1 MSLLRDL
8 RLLLLNN
15 LDCNFSS
22 GHIQFIPTGKI
33 EWIFKMGD
41 NVAHISGCFEISILA
56 MLE

>member
-33 EWIFKMGD
+33 ED
-41 NVAHISGCFEISILA
+41 TVAHISGYFEISILA

>member
-33 EWIFKMGD
+33 EWIFKMED
-41 NVAHISGCFEISILA
+41 TVAHISGYFEISILE